1 MDNELFGEMHEQEE
15 NGLYGKRHER
25 ELLGLSNV
33 GDMCQS
39 HKPNLKDSYVQW
51 HDWAESQAKKGI
63 KQIQC
68 EKCKRWFFPSEL

>member
-33 GDMCQS
+33 GDMCPS
-39 HKPNLKDSYVQW
+39 HKPHLEDSYIKR
-51 HDWAESQAKKGI
+51 HEWAESQAEKGLEQ
-63 KQIQC
+63 KQC
-68 EKCKRWFFPSEL
+68 DKCKYWFFPSEF